1 MLFEDEQGSRFS
13 FPSLDETFRWDIS
26 EFKVKIILFYQR
38 YFIIFLTAANV
49 HFKILCIKL
58 VSFG

>member
-49 HFKILCIKL
+49 HFLNF
-58 VSFG
+58 VY

>member
-38 YFIIFLTAANV
+38 YFIIFLTAAMSI
-49 HFKILCIKL
+49 FKFCVLNL
-58 VSFG
+58 FR

>member
-13 FPSLDETFRWDIS
+13 FPSLDETFRLDIS
-26 EFKVKIILFYQR
+26 EFKVKMILFYQR

-49 HFKILCIKL
+49 HF
-58 VSFG
+58 